1 MATSVLVV
9 EDSEVVRSAVI
20 ESLKSAGLFDTYYE
34 ARDGREGV
42 RIISSTPVDLAIC
55 DVMMPDMDGLE
66 FLTTVRGT
74 KELQDIP
81 VIMLSERSE
90 TSLKIRTLGIG
101 ARDYITKP
109 FDPGELAARIAVHL
123 RIKTLQDEMRRTN
136 QLLREISI
144 TDHLTHL
151 YNRRYVMDVL
161 ATEFQRTLRTNGEL
175 CLVLI
180 DVDHFKAVND
190 TYGHQCG
197 DLVLAALAEALQV
210 ELRCYDVAARY
221 GGEEF
226 AVLLP
231 GTSLQR
237 GREVGERLR
246 QAVTEISF
254 PHPMAALCVTISLG
268 IAALP
273 CARIDSVD
281 ALIRAADEALYRA
294 KQNGRN
300 RVEVTALAETGFVS
314 EARAGE

>member
-9 EDSEVVRSAVI
+9 EDSEVIRTAVI
-20 ESLKSAGLFDTYYE
+20 ESLRSAALFDTYYE
-34 ARDGREGV
+34 ACDGREGMQ
-42 RIISSTPVDLAIC
+42 IISSTPVDLAIC

-66 FLTTVRGT
+66 FLATVRGT

-90 TSLKIRTLGIG
+90 PSLKIRTLGIG

-109 FDPGELAARIAVHL
+109 FDPGELVARIAVHL
-123 RIKTLQDEMRRTN
+123 SIKTLQDEMRRAN

-161 ATEFQRTLRTNGEL
+161 ATEFQRTLRTEGEF

-197 DLVLAALAEALQV
+197 DLVLAALAEAVQV

-226 AVLLP
+226 AVVLP
-231 GTSLQR
+231 GTSLQC
-237 GREVGERLR
+237 GREVAERLR
-246 QAVTEISF
+246 RAAAEISF
-254 PHPMAALCVTISLG
+254 PPPMEGLCVSISLG
-268 IAALP
+268 LAALP
-273 CARIDSVD
+273 CPGIESVD
-281 ALIRAADEALYRA
+281 DLIRAADGALYRA

-300 RVEVTALAETGFVS
+300 RVEVRG
-314 EARAGE
+314 RG